1 MTVDKS
7 KIALQT
13 QDVYERNA
21 VRFDAERPKNLHERA
36 WLNRFT
42 CDLAKGASVLDLGC
56 GAGDPIA
63 FHLMDRG
70 FIVTGIDASTK
81 MIALAQQRRPDG
93 DWRVEDMRNLV
104 VKGPYDGIIG
114 WNSFFHL
121 TRAEQRALLPQLT
134 AMLTLGGKLML
145 TVGPSDGEEIG
156 QVGDAAIYHA
166 SLAPEEYKATL
177 AADNVNIIEFVV
189 EDPDCDFQTVL
200 LAQKGAGS
208 SI

>member
-13 QDVYERNA
+13 QGVYERNA
-21 VRFDAERPKNLHERA
+21 ERFDAERPKRLHERA

-42 CDLAKGASVLDLGC
+42 CDLKQGASILDLGC

-63 FHLMDRG
+63 FYLMDSG
-70 FIVTGIDASTK
+70 FSVTGIDASTK
-81 MIALAQQRRPDG
+81 MIALAQQCRPDG
-93 DWRVEDMRNLV
+93 DWRLEDMRNLD

-121 TRAEQRALLPQLT
+121 TRAEQRALLPRLA
-134 AMLTLGGKLML
+134 AMLTFGGKLML
-145 TVGPSDGEEIG
+145 TVGPRDGEEIG
-156 QVGDAAIYHA
+156 QVGDEAIYHA
-166 SLAPEEYKATL
+166 SLAPEEYKSTL
-177 AADNVNIIEFVV
+177 AAERVDIREFVV

-200 LAQKGAGS
+200 LAQKGQDPAV
-208 SI
+208 